1 MCCVLANGA
10 FSVAPGPFSFVLRV
24 FDFWPQLLKSKVQS
38 KWGLTSKFAYFI
50 VMLRTY
56 IFTLQDYHQFYLR
69 QSFPS
74 FLRHLHQAM
83 SACSFFQWAAKHDF
97 VAVFGNSE
105 CHCKCF
111 YTVQKAKNTTIPDVS
126 MCSKLKAE
134 VQASPPNFTFRYEGR
149 LSVNLKSLVSPL
161 HLFHYSRFMY
171 ELWMDECGNR
181 S

>member
-1 MCCVLANGA
+1 M
-10 FSVAPGPFSFVLRV
+10 
-24 FDFWPQLLKSKVQS
+24 KSKVQS
-38 KWGLTSKFAYFI
+38 KWGLTSKFAYFL

-74 FLRHLHQAM
+74 FLRHLHQWAPAPIFSGRQNTISLRCLATP
-83 SACSFFQWAAKHDF
+83 SATVSCI
-97 VAVFGNSE
+97 
-105 CHCKCF
+105 

-134 VQASPPNFTFRYEGR
+134 VQASPPNFTFRYRYEGR

-161 HLFHYSRFMY
+161 HLFYCICFMY